1 MARAACNHLIPSL
14 VHPLKLTLHR
24 NQPLFTG
31 NSHFTGIF
39 GYRRRFSSSKISM
52 SLRAGIVGL
61 PNVGKSTLFNAV
73 VENGKAQAAN
83 FPFCT
88 IEPNVGI
95 VAVPD
100 PRLHVLSDLS
110 KSQRA
115 VPASIEFVDIAGLV
129 KGASQGEV
137 VRCFEDN
144 DIVHV
149 NGKVDPKTDIDVIN
163 LELVFSD
170 LDQID
175 KRLEKLKKGKAKDSQ
190 SKLKEEAEKTALEKI
205 REALMDGK
213 PARSVTLT
221 DFERDAVKHLCLLT
235 MKPVIYVAN
244 VAESELADPSSNE
257 NVKEVMNLAS
267 ELQSGIV
274 TISAQVEAELT
285 ELPTE
290 ERQEYLKSLGVS
302 ESGLGNLIRATY
314 SLLGLRTYFT
324 SGEKETKA
332 WTILAGMT
340 APQAAGVIHSDF
352 EKGFI
357 RAETVSYED
366 FVSAGSL
373 AVAREKGLVSC
384 FLFYLHR
391 PWHAKSTFFI
401 SWLIQL
407 CKYAFIWDEI
417 SWSKGQTCDDDMP
430 GGSILGLGISIF
442 LE

>member
-1 MARAACNHLIPSL
+1 MVRTAACNYLIPA
-14 VHPLKLTLHR
+14 LTLL
-24 NQPLFTG
+24 PKPMESSLFTRNANLIG
-31 NSHFTGIF
+31 VLGITTTSS
-39 GYRRRFSSSKISM
+39 RRRFSSASKISM

-100 PRLHVLSDLS
+100 PRLHVLSGLS
-110 KSQRA
+110 KSQKA
-115 VPASIEFVDIAGLV
+115 VPASVEFVDIAGLV

-149 NGKVDPKTDIDVIN
+149 NGKVDPKSDVDVIN

-170 LDQID
+170 LDQIE
-175 KRLEKLKKGKAKDSQ
+175 KRMEKLKKGKAKDSQ
-190 SKLKEEAEKTALEKI
+190 SKLKEDAEKAALEKI
-205 REALMDGK
+205 QQALMDGK
-213 PARSVTLT
+213 PARSVTLN
-221 DFERDAVKHLCLLT
+221 DFERDSIKQLCLLT
-235 MKPVIYVAN
+235 MKPIIYVAN
-244 VAESELADPSSNE
+244 VAESDLADPGSNPHV
-257 NVKEVMNLAS
+257 NEVMNLAS
-267 ELQSGIV
+267 DLQSGRV

-285 ELPTE
+285 ELPSE
-290 ERQEYLKSLGVS
+290 ERVEYLTSLGVS
-302 ESGLGNLIRATY
+302 ESGLGNLIRSTY

-332 WTILAGMT
+332 WTIRAGMT

-357 RAETVSYED
+357 RAETVAYDD
-366 FVSAGSL
+366 FVAAGSL
-373 AVAREKGLVSC
+373 AAAREKGLLRSEGKDYIVQEGDVM
-384 FLFYLHR
+384 LFR
-391 PWHAKSTFFI
+391 FNV
-401 SWLIQL
+401 
-407 CKYAFIWDEI
+407 
-417 SWSKGQTCDDDMP
+417 
-430 GGSILGLGISIF
+430 
-442 LE
+442 